1 MSEIQEANASQFG
14 HLGETEEQAV
24 EKVHAVMLTAID
36 AHTRTDYE
44 KFSSLCTDEFIDQID
59 EEVFIETCNDMNP
72 SYGPLETLEYLGSLN
87 RVELVQFLW
96 RGNFHDA
103 EEQILITASFAK
115 AKNIPLIE
123 WLWIE

>member
-1 MSEIQEANASQFG
+1 MTNIEDANASQFG
-14 HLGETEEQAV
+14 NLGDTEESAV
-24 EKVHAVMLTAID
+24 AKVHSVILQVID
-36 AHTRTDYE
+36 AHTRCDYE

-72 SYGPLETLEYLGSLN
+72 NYGPLETLAYLGCLN
-87 RVELVQFLW
+87 RIELVQFLW
-96 RGNFHDA
+96 RGKFHNAQED
-103 EEQILITASFAK
+103 ILITASFAK

>member
-1 MSEIQEANASQFG
+1 MSPDEINATAFG
-14 HLGETEEQAV
+14 NLGDTEEQAR
-24 EKVHAVMLTAID
+24 EKVHAVMLSALD
-36 AHTRTDYE
+36 AHVRSDYE

-59 EEVFIETCNDMNP
+59 EEEFIETCNEMNP
-72 SYGPLETLEYLGSLN
+72 NYGPLENLEYLGSLE

-96 RGNFHDA
+96 KGNFHTA
-103 EEQILITASFAK
+103 EEQILVTASFAK

>member
-1 MSEIQEANASQFG
+1 MSLDEINATPFG
-14 HLGETEEQAV
+14 NLGDNEKQAC
-24 EKVHAVMLTAID
+24 EKVHAVMLTALD
-36 AHTRTDYE
+36 AHTRSDYE

-59 EEVFIETCNDMNP
+59 EDEFIETCNEMNP
-72 SYGPLETLEYLGSLN
+72 NYGPLVKLEYMGSLE

-96 RGNFHDA
+96 KGNFHNA
-103 EEQILITASFAK
+103 EEQILVTASFAK